1 MEIWTG
7 WLIIAGICGIL
18 EIATDGFLMIWLAI
32 GALVAMGVSF
42 FVDSIVIQFATF
54 LVVSTILI
62 LFTRKLAKKIEPQTV
77 ATNVYTIIGK
87 KATVSTAIDNIKGQG
102 QVKVD
107 GDMWSARNEVDE
119 IIPEGSTVE
128 ILRIEGVKTVVKK
141 I

>member
-7 WLIIAGICGIL
+7 WLIIAGICAIL

-32 GALVAMGVSF
+32 GALGAMCVSF
-42 FVDSIVIQFATF
+42 FFDSIVIQFATF
-54 LVVSTILI
+54 VVVSTILI
-62 LFTRKLAKKIEPQTV
+62 LCTRKLAKKMEPQSV
-77 ATNVYTIIGK
+77 ASNVYTIIGK
-87 KATVSTAIDNIKGQG
+87 KATVSTAIDNVKSQG

-107 GDMWSARNEVDE
+107 GDMWSAKSETDE

-128 ILRIEGVKTVVKK
+128 ILRIEGVKTIVKK